1 MRVRKVSFTG
11 SIPTGK
17 KIQEMA
23 AKSNLKRVTLE
34 LGGKSPAVVFD
45 DCNLDN
51 AVNWTVNAITGHS
64 GQVCFAASRVYVQ
77 EGIYD
82 KFIEKYK
89 EMFMER
95 RKVMGDPDTQE
106 TVLGPLVDEAQ
117 FKRVTGFIERAKGQN
132 SGTLLTGGARIGD
145 KGYFVEPT
153 VFTDVKPDSE
163 IHNDEIFGPVSV
175 VRTFKTEEE
184 VLEISNNTEY
194 GLMAGVFT
202 QDINKAMRIAS
213 AFDSG
218 MVGINCISLMM
229 MQAPFGGS
237 KQSGVGRESGIH
249 ALRAYTD
256 PKTIMV
262 NMNY

>member
-1 MRVRKVSFTG
+1 M
-11 SIPTGK
+11 
-17 KIQEMA
+17 
-23 AKSNLKRVTLE
+23 
-34 LGGKSPAVVFD
+34 FD
-45 DCNLDN
+45 DCNLGN

-89 EMFMER
+89 TMFEER
-95 RKVMGDPDTQE
+95 TKAMGDPDADGTI
-106 TVLGPLVDEAQ
+106 LGPLVDKAQ
-117 FKRVTGFIERAKGQN
+117 FERVTGFIQRGKEQN
-132 SGTLLTGGARIGD
+132 QGTLLTGGARLGD

-153 VFTDVKPDSE
+153 VFTDVKPDAE
-163 IHNDEIFGPVSV
+163 IHVDEIFGPVSV

-184 VLEISNNTEY
+184 VMKISNDTEY

-202 QDINKAMRIAS
+202 QGQCSRCSRRLRLMLTESAADINKAMRIAS

-229 MQAPFGGS
+229 TQAPFGGS
-237 KQSGVGRESGIH
+237 KQSGVGREAGIN
-249 ALRAYTD
+249 ALRAFTD

-262 NMNY
+262 RSRPGVHEL